1 MSSTHY
7 YPYLSDGCPIFMFGR
22 IDLDHADQGSPVL
35 LGEAMLRVQKDDQP
49 AMFVPHVR
57 AFARLAERGSNAF
70 MFGALREQPFDSLAN
85 ERLLNLYATEQA

>member
-1 MSSTHY
+1 
-7 YPYLSDGCPIFMFGR
+7 
-22 IDLDHADQGSPVL
+22 
-35 LGEAMLRVQKDDQP
+35 
-49 AMFVPHVR
+49 MFVPHVR